1 MNTNSSDAVGEAGEQ
16 ATLKGS
22 TMVKEIS
29 SKAFAIMMMMM
40 RILMMKMT
48 TMMTMTRKRRG
59 RKRTA
64 HTKENGALAFN
75 SLPMNI
81 KTLSPKDRFP
91 AISAFYS

>member
-1 MNTNSSDAVGEAGEQ
+1 MNTHSSDAVGEAGEQ
-16 ATLKGS
+16 ATLKNS

-29 SKAFAIMMMMM
+29 SKAFATMMMMM

-48 TMMTMTRKRRG
+48 RKRKG